1 MGESFMLAD
10 MSMRSDLDASLFNS
24 ASKVLMKGLRDMG
37 LLPAL
42 VGVLRAGELRAG
54 DGMAGDA
61 ARLRNGLL
69 EGRFSDRPGEGRR
82 SGDKGVVISGFR
94 FRHQCPT

>member
-1 MGESFMLAD
+1 MLAD

-42 VGVLRAGELRAG
+42 VGVLRAGE
-54 DGMAGDA
+54 GMAGDA

-69 EGRFSDRPGEGRR
+69 EDRFSDRPGEGRR
-82 SGDKGVVISGFR
+82 SGDKGVVISGIR
-94 FRHQCPT
+94 FRHQCRT